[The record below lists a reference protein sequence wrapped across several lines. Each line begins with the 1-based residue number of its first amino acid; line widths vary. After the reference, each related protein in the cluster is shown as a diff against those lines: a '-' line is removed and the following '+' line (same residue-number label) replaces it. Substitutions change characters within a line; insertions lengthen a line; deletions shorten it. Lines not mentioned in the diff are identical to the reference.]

1 MTAVVMVAVGVVCAV
16 GVVALI
22 EWARRQDIADAD
34 RDAAA
39 VIDAADRIVRQAES
53 RLNHPSNRTHGTAST
68 YNYGCRCNGCTE
80 AELQGD
86 DA

>member
-22 EWARRQDIADAD
+22 EWARRQDIADAE

-39 VIDAADRIVRQAES
+39 VVDAADRIVRQAES
-53 RLNHPSNRTHGTAST
+53 RLNHPSSRNR
-68 YNYGCRCNGCTE
+68 
-80 AELQGD
+80 D